1 MRSKIAKRI
10 LDETPEDLRIFVRK
24 HSDIVVRVYQLMREK
39 RLDATK
45 AGE

>member
-39 RLDATK
+39 GWTQK
-45 AGE
+45 